1 MLSSV
6 ISGFCHG
13 TSEICVLLRYYT
25 V

>member
-13 TSEICVLLRYYT
+13 ANEICVLLRFNT